1 MLSLKSFKMCAYK
14 NEKVANN
21 LMTAKRLKK
30 YQNILKVRA
39 IFHIF

>member
-30 YQNILKVRA
+30 ISKYFKS
-39 IFHIF
+39 